1 MKTEGELKKRGWK
14 DLTIFM
20 KCKEA
25 SGKMAF
31 SPEGEFHGSKGRQKG
46 NRAKSIRECKKK
58 RAKQMKAAWRKAWD
72 ERGKT
77 SRGISGRGGASCSI
91 AEQCVSK

>member
-1 MKTEGELKKRGWK
+1 
-14 DLTIFM
+14 M

-31 SPEGEFHGSKGRQKG
+31 SPEGEFHGSKGRQKE

-58 RAKQMKAAWRKAWD
+58 KLSKMKAAWRKTWD

-77 SRGISGRGGASCSI
+77 TRGISEGRFL
-91 AEQCVSK
+91 